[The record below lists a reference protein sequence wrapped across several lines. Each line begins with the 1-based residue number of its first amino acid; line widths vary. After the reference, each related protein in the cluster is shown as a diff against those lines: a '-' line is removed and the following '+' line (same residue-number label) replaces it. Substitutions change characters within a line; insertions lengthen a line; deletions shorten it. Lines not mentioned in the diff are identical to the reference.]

1 MSNTAL
7 PPSESRPR
15 TLVTGA
21 VLGSVTIVM
30 FFAGLFAIYFSMRA
44 DSNAWGSEW
53 FPEGAIQLVPG
64 GMNMATLSLGDL
76 DIRSCRILL
85 DLQIQQQKM
94 HI

>member
-21 VLGSVTIVM
+21 VLGSITSVM

-44 DSNAWGSEW
+44 DANAWGSEW
-53 FPEGAIQLVPG
+53 FP
-64 GMNMATLSLGDL
+64 
-76 DIRSCRILL
+76 
-85 DLQIQQQKM
+85 
-94 HI
+94 